1 MSDMKAVSI
10 HGWWYDL
17 DDDPDVMELVGT
29 HGWWPQDIVTYL
41 GTDFLFLFSSITT
54 EQNLL
59 SSITTEQKLM
69 STLL

>member
-1 MSDMKAVSI
+1 MSDMKAVST

-17 DDDPDVMELVGT
+17 EDPDIMELVGT
-29 HGWWPQDIVTYL
+29 HGWWPQVIYL

-59 SSITTEQKLM
+59 SSITTEQRLM